1 MKPTTLAVGLLLLFT
16 GLSTEA
22 QPLTM
27 AIKQDI
33 RSTQPGV
40 NRDGATDG
48 VVLHMVEGLVGYREN
63 GSVGPLLATRIDVS
77 DDGKR
82 YTFPLRRDVT
92 FHNGQ
97 AMTADD
103 VVWIWNTYLK
113 PDTKWR
119 CLPEF
124 DGRNGLKI
132 ESIQAPDS
140 HTVVF
145 QLNRASATFLDM
157 LARTDCGMA
166 GIVHRDSFKADGS
179 WDKPVATG
187 PFRFDSWV
195 RGQYVDMKR
204 HEAYVSPPGD
214 QRDGYLGAKK
224 AYVDQIRF
232 LVVPDL
238 ATAKA
243 GLAAGNIDIADIPLS
258 DIGEFKAN
266 PRLRAIPGA
275 TAAKFAMLFQTRD
288 PVLSNPKRRQAI
300 AVAIDQKQLVAAV
313 TEGEG
318 QPNNSAIYPHSAF
331 YSEVQRKGYNY
342 DPERARALLR
352 ESGYRGEPIRL
363 VANKQTQVFPQA
375 VLVQAMLQAVGINV
389 VLDVMEWG
397 TQLDRYNTGNYQ
409 MMSFSYSPRL
419 DGALSYES
427 FIGDKTTQPRKT
439 WDNPRALA
447 LLTDALT
454 EADTAKRQALFDA
467 LHTLQLEDTPLIIT
481 HNRIDVGATGAHV
494 EGYQPW
500 LTSTPRL
507 WGVRV
512 QR

>member
-1 MKPTTLAVGLLLLFT
+1 MNRTALAAGLLLTLT
-16 GLSTEA
+16 GLATQA

-27 AIKQDI
+27 AVKQDI
-33 RSTQPGV
+33 RSTHPGV
-40 NRDGATDG
+40 NRDGPTDG

-63 GSVGPLLATRIDVS
+63 GSVGPLLAERIEMS
-77 DDGKR
+77 EDGQR
-82 YTFPLRRDVT
+82 YTFPLRKDVT

-97 AMTADD
+97 PLTADD
-103 VVWIWNTYLK
+103 VVWSWQSYLD

-132 ESIQAPDS
+132 ESVQATDA

-145 QLNRASATFLDM
+145 QLSRASATFLDM

-166 GIVHRDSFKADGS
+166 GILHRDSFKADGS
-179 WDKPVATG
+179 WDKPVGTG
-187 PFRFDSWV
+187 PFRLDAWV

-204 HEAYVSPPGD
+204 YEGYVSPPGD
-214 QRDGYLGAKK
+214 ERDGYLGLKQAH
-224 AYVDQIRF
+224 VDHIRF

-238 ATAKA
+238 ATMKA
-243 GLAAGNIDIADIPLS
+243 GLGAGNLDIADIPLS
-258 DIGEFKAN
+258 DISEFKTN
-266 PRLRAIPGA
+266 PRLRALPGA

-288 PVLSNPKRRQAI
+288 PALSNVKLRQAI
-300 AVAIDQKQLVAAV
+300 AAAIDYEQLVAAM

-318 QPNNSAIYPHSAF
+318 QPNNSAIYPHSEF
-331 YSEVQRKGYNY
+331 YSDIQRKGYTY

-352 ESGYRGEPIRL
+352 ESGYRGEPIKL
-363 VANKQTQVFPQA
+363 VANKQTQVFPPA
-375 VLVQAMLQAVGINV
+375 VMVQAMLQAVGINV
-389 VLDVMEWG
+389 TLDVMEWG

-427 FIGDKTTQPRKT
+427 FTGDKETQPRKT

-447 LLTDALT
+447 LLREALT
-454 EADTAKRQALFDA
+454 VADPARRQALFDE
-467 LHTLQLEDTPLIIT
+467 LHTLQLEDVPLIIT